1 MPASP
6 RLFPFIGLEPGSES
20 DLARITESERRWGV
34 GRVLGVSAGGR
45 MGRIPGC
52 VSLAVALVL
61 LCAAHMIAQEPPL
74 DPFRLPTVQA
84 ACGAEGVSASAVAK
98 RPPAATPALEPG
110 KARIYV
116 ITETYGLLGSRGAP
130 VLLGIDGRWFGASR
144 VYHFDY
150 SFVDVDPGLHHL
162 CVASTVKGVL
172 PHTSAAISLAR
183 VDAVAGKTYYFFKG
197 FLNPLAPRTF
207 TLQPISADA
216 GAMYLQS
223 LPSAKLP
230 EVWKTPAA
238 QAACGL
244 DPNHVPDDPQS
255 TPSLPGPP
263 APGKALVYFFSGMV
277 RFGSHGEP
285 VRIGMDA
292 RWVGETHTGSFVA
305 LNVAPGIHHL
315 CSSEAV
321 GIGGGK
327 PVLWLGELHAVAGQT
342 YFVDTET
349 LEPADDN
356 LATYLLKRIA
366 AMPKTDTPD
375 AKALAKWIQA
385 NLPYSQSEL
394 RACGIPAS
402 GTDSVPSVSAPPAGD
417 STGTT
422 AKAYFLLASDTKML
436 RQRNAVNV
444 GLDGRWVA
452 SLRNSSWVSLALAP
466 GKHRVCIHLESEP
479 PGWTSPQIAP
489 TSSLYLD
496 SVNAVDGATTYFE
509 SRLANYGDFTF
520 FFSTRLDP
528 DEGAMLIALYP
539 QAGTAHP

>member
-20 DLARITESERRWGV
+20 DLARITQSERRCGV
-34 GRVLGVSAGGR
+34 GRVPGVSTGGR

-61 LCAAHMIAQEPPL
+61 LCAAHMIAQQPPL

-84 ACGAEGVSASAVAK
+84 ACGAEGVSASAIAK
-98 RPPAATPALEPG
+98 QPPPAAPALDPG

-116 ITETYGLLGSRGAP
+116 ITETYGLFGSRGAP

-162 CVASTVKGVL
+162 CVASTLKGVL
-172 PHTSAAISLAR
+172 PHTSAAVNLAR
-183 VDAVAGKTYYFFKG
+183 VDAVAGKAYYFFDRG
-197 FLNPLAPRTF
+197 LTLGAF
-207 TLQPISADA
+207 TLQPINADA

-230 EVWKTPAA
+230 EGWNTPAA
-238 QAACGL
+238 QAACGP
-244 DPNHVPDDPQS
+244 DPNHVPNDPQP

-263 APGKALVYFFSGMV
+263 APGKALVYFFSGIV

-305 LNVAPGIHHL
+305 LNVSPGIHHL
-315 CSSEAV
+315 CSSRPL
-321 GIGGGK
+321 GGGGK

-342 YFVDTET
+342 YFVDTAT

-366 AMPKTDTPD
+366 AMPKADTPD
-375 AKALAKWIQA
+375 AKALAKWSHA

-394 RACGIPAS
+394 RACGIPAVGIS
-402 GTDSVPSVSAPPAGD
+402 SVPSGSAGPAED
-417 STGTT
+417 STGSG
-422 AKAYFLLASDTKML
+422 AKAYFLLASNMKML

-479 PGWTSPQIAP
+479 PGWTSPQIS
-489 TSSLYLD
+489 TSSSLYLD
-496 SVNAVDGATTYFE
+496 SVNAVDGATAYFK
-509 SRLANYGDFTF
+509 STLVNLGDGAI

-539 QAGTAHP
+539 PAGAAHP

>member
-1 MPASP
+1 M
-6 RLFPFIGLEPGSES
+6 R
-20 DLARITESERRWGV
+20 
-34 GRVLGVSAGGR
+34 
-45 MGRIPGC
+45 RIPGC
-52 VSLAVALVL
+52 VSSAVAFLL
-61 LCAAHMIAQEPPL
+61 LCAAHLVAQQPPL
-74 DPFRLPTVQA
+74 DPFHLPTVQA
-84 ACGAEGVSASAVAK
+84 ACGAEGVSASAIAK
-98 RPPAATPALEPG
+98 QPPSATPALDPG

-116 ITETYGLLGSRGAP
+116 ITETYGWFGSRGTP

-144 VYHFDY
+144 GYHFDY

-162 CVASTVKGVL
+162 CAASTVKGVL
-172 PHTSAAISLAR
+172 PHTSAAVSLAR

-197 FLNPLAPRTF
+197 FLDPLAPRTF
-207 TLQPISADA
+207 ALQPISADA

-230 EVWKTPAA
+230 EVWNTPAA
-238 QAACGL
+238 QAACGP
-244 DPNHVPDDPQS
+244 DPNHVPNDPQP

-263 APGKALVYFFSGMV
+263 APGKALVYFFSGIV
-277 RFGSHGEP
+277 RFGSHGQP

-305 LNVAPGIHHL
+305 LNVTPGIHHL
-315 CSSEAV
+315 CSSRALAV
-321 GIGGGK
+321 GAGK

-342 YFVDTET
+342 YFVDTAT

-366 AMPKTDTPD
+366 AMPKADTPD
-375 AKALAKWIQA
+375 ARALAKWSHA

-394 RACGIPAS
+394 RACGIPAADTS
-402 GTDSVPSVSAPPAGD
+402 SVPSGRAGPAED
-417 STGTT
+417 STGSGS
-422 AKAYFLLASDTKML
+422 KAYFLLATNIKML
-436 RQRNAVNV
+436 HQRDAVNV

-466 GKHRVCIHLESEP
+466 GKHRVCIHLEP
-479 PGWTSPQIAP
+479 DAPGWTSPQITP

-509 SRLANYGDFTF
+509 SRLVNYGDFAF
-520 FFSTRLDP
+520 FSSTRLDP

-539 QAGTAHP
+539 HAGTAHP